1 MSTTPIRFAASFR
14 ALASID
20 AAAGIIRG
28 VSVITEGE
36 AKGHGMLIDAATL
49 AQVKQCAETYA
60 GGLKVKISTQRG
72 HLGDVAEIVGFLTNF
87 RIEWGKERAMGD
99 PQGQVQKLLA
109 DLHLLEN
116 SPHRAFIMELA
127 EKVPDT
133 FGLSI
138 SFSGPV
144 ERKDDAAF
152 ARCTEIYSADLVSE
166 PAANPTGLFSLPA
179 NATAAA
185 GQRQPVTQMEQ
196 TKPDPI
202 AEIKSAIEG
211 LSARLSKLE
220 MPPAAAP
227 KVEVEVES
235 PEEMSAKLEKVAD
248 LAAKSALKA
257 FAAQFGAPPAPAS
270 AAKETNS
277 EAKPAVK
284 KFEELVREHPE
295 YSKSKKTALAAV
307 ISAHPKEYAD
317 YNARVR
323 SGEIIMF

>member
-1 MSTTPIRFAASFR
+1 MSTAPIRFAASFR

-72 HLGDVAEIVGFLTNF
+72 HLGDVAEIVGFLTGF
-87 RIEWGKERAMGD
+87 RIDGA
-99 PQGQVQKLLA
+99 KLLA

-196 TKPDPI
+196 PKSDPI

-227 KVEVEVES
+227 KVEVEIEK
-235 PEEMSAKLEKVAD
+235 PEEMSAKLKEVAE
-248 LAAKSALKA
+248 LAAQNTLKM
-257 FAAQFGAPPAPAS
+257 FAAQFGAPPAPVS